1 MSQSNTGQAQAA
13 ETLTQETKTF
23 IRQVRTKTRRK
34 YAPEDKIRIVLE
46 GFRREVTVSDLC
58 RREGIKPGVF
68 YAWTKEFMEAG
79 KERLTR
85 DTVRDATRQEI
96 EHLKRENYDLKQLV
110 ADLSLEVS
118 SGPHHQDSG
127 EAKIRESTAGV
138 SRKPSSDGKARGCS
152 SKHLSGLTAWNT

>member
-110 ADLSLEVS
+110 VDLSLEV
-118 SGPHHQDSG
+118 DRF
-127 EAKIRESTAGV
+127 KKTAIPTLDEGT
-138 SRKPSSDGKARGCS
+138 G
-152 SKHLSGLTAWNT
+152 T